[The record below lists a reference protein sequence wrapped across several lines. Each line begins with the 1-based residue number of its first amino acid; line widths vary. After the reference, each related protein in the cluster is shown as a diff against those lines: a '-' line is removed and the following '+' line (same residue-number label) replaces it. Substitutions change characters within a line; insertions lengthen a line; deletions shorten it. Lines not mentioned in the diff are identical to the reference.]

1 MYSSGDLVWVNL
13 GYSYGWWPATVQEKD
28 DVKKIDAFNVFE
40 SEVDT
45 VEISSTSLLVKFFD
59 DDNLEFSRVSD
70 LKLLEPYTTKNKLKY
85 IRAGLKRHKE
95 KRGNSVDGGAN
106 IKLAQLCSDIEMAE
120 VLSGSCDVRVS
131 NLLMKVVQQMEEAQE
146 AQETQEVQKVHSV
159 QEAMDAASLKSGQSA
174 TRRAA
179 DLSTAGISAARAAD
193 LSTAGISAVRAADL
207 STAGISAARK
217 QKGAKKKSQENKDNY
232 ESKKS
237 VLNKVKTGK
246 VTKPTQKS
254 KRVLK
259 SKN

>member
-146 AQETQEVQKVHSV
+146 AQETQE
-159 QEAMDAASLKSGQSA
+159 EAMDAASLKSGQSA
-174 TRRAA
+174 TR
-179 DLSTAGISAARAAD
+179 
-193 LSTAGISAVRAADL
+193 RAADL

-246 VTKPTQKS
+246 LTKPTQKS

>member
-146 AQETQEVQKVHSV
+146 AQETQE
-159 QEAMDAASLKSGQSA
+159 EAMDAASLKSGQSA
-174 TRRAA
+174 TR
-179 DLSTAGISAARAAD
+179 
-193 LSTAGISAVRAADL
+193 RAADL

>member
-146 AQETQEVQKVHSV
+146 AQETQE
-159 QEAMDAASLKSGQSA
+159 EAMDAASLKSGQSA
-174 TRRAA
+174 TR
-179 DLSTAGISAARAAD
+179 
-193 LSTAGISAVRAADL
+193 RAADL

-246 VTKPTQKS
+246 ITKPTQKS

>member
-1 MYSSGDLVWVNL
+1 VWVNL

-70 LKLLEPYTTKNKLKY
+70 LKLVEPYTTKNKLKY

-146 AQETQEVQKVHSV
+146 AQETQE
-159 QEAMDAASLKSGQSA
+159 EAMDAASLKSGQSA

-179 DLSTAGISAARAAD
+179 DLSTAGISAA
-193 LSTAGISAVRAADL
+193 RAADL

-246 VTKPTQKS
+246 LTKPTQKS

>member
-146 AQETQEVQKVHSV
+146 TQEK
-159 QEAMDAASLKSGQSA
+159 EAMDAASLKSGQSA

-193 LSTAGISAVRAADL
+193 LSTAGISA
-207 STAGISAARK
+207 ARK
-217 QKGAKKKSQENKDNY
+217 QKGAKKKSQENKDND

>member
-146 AQETQEVQKVHSV
+146 AQETQE
-159 QEAMDAASLKSGQSA
+159 EAMDAASLKSGQSA

-179 DLSTAGISAARAAD
+179 DLSTAGISAAR
-193 LSTAGISAVRAADL
+193 
-207 STAGISAARK
+207 K
-217 QKGAKKKSQENKDNY
+217 QKGAKKKSQENKDND

>member
-146 AQETQEVQKVHSV
+146 AQETQE
-159 QEAMDAASLKSGQSA
+159 EAMDAASLKSGQSA

-179 DLSTAGISAARAAD
+179 DLSTAGISAAR
-193 LSTAGISAVRAADL
+193 
-207 STAGISAARK
+207 K
-217 QKGAKKKSQENKDNY
+217 QKGAKKKSQENKDND

-246 VTKPTQKS
+246 ITKPTQKS

>member
-146 AQETQEVQKVHSV
+146 AQETQE
-159 QEAMDAASLKSGQSA
+159 EAMDAASLKSGQSA

-179 DLSTAGISAARAAD
+179 DLSTAGISAAR
-193 LSTAGISAVRAADL
+193 
-207 STAGISAARK
+207 K
-217 QKGAKKKSQENKDNY
+217 QKGAKKKSQENKDND

-246 VTKPTQKS
+246 LTKPTQKS

>member
-95 KRGNSVDGGAN
+95 KRGNSVDSGAN

-146 AQETQEVQKVHSV
+146 AQETQE
-159 QEAMDAASLKSGQSA
+159 EAMDAASLKSGQSA

-179 DLSTAGISAARAAD
+179 DLSTAGISAAR
-193 LSTAGISAVRAADL
+193 
-207 STAGISAARK
+207 K
-217 QKGAKKKSQENKDNY
+217 QKGAKKKSQENKDND

-246 VTKPTQKS
+246 LTKPTQKS

>member
-131 NLLMKVVQQMEEAQE
+131 NLLMKVVQQTEEAQE
-146 AQETQEVQKVHSV
+146 AQETQE
-159 QEAMDAASLKSGQSA
+159 EAMDAASLKSGQSA

-193 LSTAGISAVRAADL
+193 LSTAGISA
-207 STAGISAARK
+207 ARK
-217 QKGAKKKSQENKDNY
+217 QKGAKKKSQENKDND

-246 VTKPTQKS
+246 ITKPTQKS

>member
-70 LKLLEPYTTKNKLKY
+70 LKRLEPYTTKNKLKY

-179 DLSTAGISAARAAD
+179 DLSTAGISAAR
-193 LSTAGISAVRAADL
+193 
-207 STAGISAARK
+207 K
-217 QKGAKKKSQENKDNY
+217 QKGAKKKSQENKDND